1 MPDDDFEKT
10 AARADLCRLLAAC
23 YYQPGP
29 ELTEEKVFDSML
41 AAAIRVD
48 GDLAARVRRLGA
60 QFSEEGLEVLLL
72 DYTRLFLG
80 PTNVLAQPYESVW
93 LTGEQTLMQDTSMAV
108 LDLYKEGGFEI
119 DEEFRELPDH
129 IAAELEFL
137 YLLLFRQA
145 QARRDNDSQ
154 ALSRVVAL
162 QRRFLDQHL
171 ARWVEPLVAAMS
183 AGARTAFYRELAA
196 LTQRVV
202 ESEAARIRAA

>member
-1 MPDDDFEKT
+1 VDVASHQGPDALQT
-10 AARADLCRLLAAC
+10 ASCPRIEC
-23 YYQPGP
+23 G
-29 ELTEEKVFDSML
+29 FD
-41 AAAIRVD
+41 VD
-48 GDLAARVRRLGA
+48 SG
-60 QFSEEGLEVLLL
+60 S
-72 DYTRLFLG
+72 
-80 PTNVLAQPYESVW
+80 NVLAQRYELVW

-108 LDLYKEGGFEI
+108 LELYKEGGFEI

-145 QARRDNDSQ
+145 QARRDNDPQ
-154 ALSRVVAL
+154 ALSHVVAL

-171 ARWVEPLVAAMS
+171 ARWVEPFAAAMA